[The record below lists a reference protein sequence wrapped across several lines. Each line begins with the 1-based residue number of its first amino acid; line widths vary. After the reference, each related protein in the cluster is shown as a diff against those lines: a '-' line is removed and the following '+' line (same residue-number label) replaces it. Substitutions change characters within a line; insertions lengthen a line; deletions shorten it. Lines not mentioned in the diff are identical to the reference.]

1 MTQTMTTNRATPLRS
16 SAAASR
22 PSREKPRSTAKPGPE
37 LSARDR
43 EILKAVIAAYIL
55 GAEPVSSRV
64 VARHGG
70 LGLSSATVRNVMAD
84 LEEGGYLVQPHTSAG
99 RIPTAAGYHLFIESL
114 MRERRV
120 PARDRRYIRENLSGA
135 PPDPESLM
143 TRATELLTELSQ
155 QVGVVVAPALGETVL
170 RAVHFVRMSGTKV
183 LCVVVAASGFVDNK
197 VIETD
202 EPVEREKLVE
212 IANYL
217 TENFAGMTLR
227 QIRDR
232 LLAKMSEER
241 AQMDRLMALTI
252 RLAEQGLAVRE
263 VPELMLGDAAPLLS
277 HPELAD
283 IARVRRLF
291 EAFADK
297 ARLVEMLNQCLSG
310 SGVRVLIGEDADL
323 TSELDFSLVATP
335 YGIGGAAL
343 GALGVFGPSRME
355 YQRLIPLVGYIG
367 ASLSRALAGSELS

>member
-1 MTQTMTTNRATPLRS
+1 MNRATPIRS
-16 SAAASR
+16 ASGPSLASGSSRAAG
-22 PSREKPRSTAKPGPE
+22 PPVLPRPE
-37 LSARDR
+37 LSGRDR

-84 LEEGGYLVQPHTSAG
+84 LEEAGYLAQPHTSAG
-99 RIPTAAGYHLFIESL
+99 RIPTAAGYHLFIEAL

-120 PARDRRYIRENLSGA
+120 PARDRRYIRANLSGA
-135 PPDPESLM
+135 PPGPESLM
-143 TRATELLTELSQ
+143 ARATELLTELSH
-155 QVGVVVAPALGETVL
+155 QVGVVVAPALGDTVL
-170 RAVHFVRMSGTKV
+170 RAVHFVRMSGQKV
-183 LCVVVAASGFVDNK
+183 LCVVVAATGFVDNK

-202 EPVEREKLVE
+202 EPVPREKLVE

-227 QIRDR
+227 QVRDR
-232 LLAKMSEER
+232 LLAKMTEER

-252 RLAEQGLAVRE
+252 RLAEQGLAVRD

-283 IARVRRLF
+283 ISRVRRMF

-297 ARLVEMLNQCLSG
+297 ARLVEMLNRCLTG
-310 SGVRVLIGEDADL
+310 DGGVRVLIGEDADL

-335 YGIGGAAL
+335 FGAGGEAF

-367 ASLSRALAGSELS
+367 ASLSRALAGSS

>member
-1 MTQTMTTNRATPLRS
+1 MTTNRATPIRS
-16 SAAASR
+16 ASVASR
-22 PSREKPRSTAKPGPE
+22 HSGELPRSKGKPRPD
-37 LSARDR
+37 LSGRDR
-43 EILKAVIAAYIL
+43 EILKAVIAAYVL

-70 LGLSSATVRNVMAD
+70 LGLSSATIRNVMAD
-84 LEEGGYLVQPHTSAG
+84 LEEAGYLVQPHTSAG
-99 RIPTAAGYHLFIESL
+99 RVPTAAGYHLFIEAL

-120 PARDRRYIRENLSGA
+120 PARDRRYIRENLSGS

-155 QVGVVVAPALGETVL
+155 QVGVVVAPALGDTVL
-170 RAVHFVRMSGTKV
+170 RAVHFVRMSGRKV

-202 EPVEREKLVE
+202 EPVTREKLVE

-217 TENFAGMTLR
+217 TESYAGMTLR

-252 RLAEQGLAVRE
+252 RLAEQGLAVRD

-283 IARVRRLF
+283 ISRVRRLF

-297 ARLVEMLNQCLSG
+297 ARLVEMLNQCLTG

-335 YGIGGAAL
+335 YGIGGQPL

-367 ASLSRALAGSELS
+367 ASLSRALAGSERS

>member
-1 MTQTMTTNRATPLRS
+1 MNRATPIRS
-16 SAAASR
+16 ASG
-22 PSREKPRSTAKPGPE
+22 PSRATGSKELPRPE
-37 LSARDR
+37 LSGRDR

-70 LGLSSATVRNVMAD
+70 LGLSSATVRNAMAD
-84 LEEGGYLVQPHTSAG
+84 LEEAGYLAQPHTSAG

-135 PPDPESLM
+135 PPGPESLM
-143 TRATELLTELSQ
+143 ARATELLTELSH
-155 QVGVVVAPALGETVL
+155 QVGVVVAPALGDTVL
-170 RAVHFVRMSGTKV
+170 RAVHFLRMSGNKV
-183 LCVVVAASGFVDNK
+183 LCVVVAATGFVDNK

-202 EPVEREKLVE
+202 EPVPREKLVE

-232 LLAKMSEER
+232 LLAKMTEER
-241 AQMDRLMALTI
+241 AQMDHLMALTI
-252 RLAEQGLAVRE
+252 RLAEQGLAVRD

-283 IARVRRLF
+283 IARVRRMF

-297 ARLVEMLNQCLSG
+297 ARLVEMLNRCLTG
-310 SGVRVLIGEDADL
+310 DGGVRVLIGEDADL

-335 YGIGGAAL
+335 YGAGGEAL

-367 ASLSRALAGSELS
+367 ASLSRALAGSS